1 MALTTCDAR
10 PSRLIPTICSSL
22 SGAVILAGCALPT
35 RSAAALPAGSETR
48 LPYLDARSSVA
59 EYHGPG
65 REDPPPEDVPE
76 VRIGWFGP
84 ADPNHPTAGLMWLA
98 ATMAVDEANQAGGYR
113 GAPFRLLS
121 AWSENPWDTGITG
134 IVRLVYE
141 EGVWAVA
148 GAPDGPAAH
157 LVAQVVA
164 KARLTFLSSVSTDT
178 TTNLANVPWVFSC
191 APSDAVQAPVLA
203 QALASCCREKSF
215 ALVSGTDH
223 DSRVFSTELLAALAA
238 LRMFPT
244 THLELVP
251 GAASLEN
258 HMRIL
263 QSARP
268 TAVAVVATPAES
280 ARFVVALRNDGLDM
294 PVIGGPALSRR
305 AFVDGTGCR
314 AEGVVF
320 PLLWDSSSNAGGDA
334 FAGRFRDRYGREA
347 DYTAA
352 YTYDAVQFLIA
363 GIREAGLN
371 RARIR
376 DAVRELSP
384 QVGVT
389 GTIAWDPSGR
399 NRKAVD
405 LGTIRGGEVKDNN
418 ALE

>member
-10 PSRLIPTICSSL
+10 PSRLIPTISSSL
-22 SGAVILAGCALPT
+22 WGAVILAGCALPT
-35 RSAAALPAGSETR
+35 RSAAALPPGSETR

-65 REDPPPEDVPE
+65 REDPPPEEVPE

-113 GAPFRLLS
+113 GVPFRLLS

-164 KARLTFLSSVSTDT
+164 KARLTFLSSVSTDP
-178 TTNLANVPWVFSC
+178 TTNLASVPWVFSC

-223 DSRVFSTELLAALAA
+223 DSRVLSTELLAALAA

-251 GAASLEN
+251 GAAGLEN

-320 PLLWDSSSNAGGDA
+320 PLLWDSSSNAGGDG

-352 YTYDAVQFLIA
+352 YTYDALQFLIA